1 MNIPAV
7 WIAYERKRIVNGESQ
22 TERGW
27 VNEAGLC
34 TPMSVSDGNEK
45 SFQDLCW
52 TSEARLAKTPTAS
65 TPKPAYIF
73 PLGPQSKVE
82 WAVEILMS
90 VTALTPSWGWEE
102 EAISWVWN
110 TAFQN
115 DVWHPDAVIRYRCR
129 LEGFSLH
136 DLLDISK
143 VMRSKQR
150 NCDPSLLEF
159 DRYDLML
166 RSQQGN
172 ELLLKDL
179 DIPFDLPGFALRSL
193 ASRLFNETE
202 GNGFPA
208 DDLPF
213 DEGRHTWIHRYAF
226 TLKAAY

>member
-102 EAISWVWN
+102 EAISWVFAIGAVWRAL
-110 TAFQN
+110 AFMIFWISRKSCAQSN
-115 DVWHPDAVIRYRCR
+115 AIVTLACW
-129 LEGFSLH
+129 SL
-136 DLLDISK
+136 I
-143 VMRSKQR
+143 VT
-150 NCDPSLLEF
+150 
-159 DRYDLML
+159 
-166 RSQQGN
+166 
-172 ELLLKDL
+172 
-179 DIPFDLPGFALRSL
+179 I
-193 ASRLFNETE
+193 
-202 GNGFPA
+202 
-208 DDLPF
+208 
-213 DEGRHTWIHRYAF
+213 
-226 TLKAAY
+226 